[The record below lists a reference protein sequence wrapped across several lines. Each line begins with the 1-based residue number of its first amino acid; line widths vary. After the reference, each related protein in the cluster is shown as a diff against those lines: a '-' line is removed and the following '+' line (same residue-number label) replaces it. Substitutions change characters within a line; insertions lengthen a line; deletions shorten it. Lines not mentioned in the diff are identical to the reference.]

1 MAVEPVTSHRT
12 GLYLATNWKTSS
24 FLKSCLGF
32 HWEEA
37 SEVSDA
43 ALLWSEGC
51 FSLAW
56 RTYFAYSHNLTSK
69 HSLIRCGLI
78 KNMEKHILR
87 QLWHTAPQLNRKK
100 AIRAGCGKY
109 LEHMWTLLP
118 VQLFSLLGSKLKFF
132 LIISLSHQ
140 YKMWLPSL

>member
-1 MAVEPVTSHRT
+1 M
-12 GLYLATNWKTSS
+12 
-24 FLKSCLGF
+24 
-32 HWEEA
+32 
-37 SEVSDA
+37 
-43 ALLWSEGC
+43 WS
-51 FSLAW
+51 
-56 RTYFAYSHNLTSK
+56 N
-69 HSLIRCGLI
+69 

-132 LIISLSHQ
+132 FNHFTLSPIQNVTTKSVSCALPMCWPTYCRGVIACEPLGSFQTHEVISDENVKKKLHLITEDKTNIISSLF
-140 YKMWLPSL
+140 KLPLAVMMNGCCRKQQ